1 MTPTESPF
9 ACDMTAIAA
18 EQRGPHQANIRK
30 LFSAVAEVH
39 EIADGYKFRLSNTSE
54 ILMAAAEF
62 MTLERL
68 CCPFFDFR
76 LVIEREHGAL
86 WLDITGRDGVKPFIV
101 AEIGEHFPTNIQRTA

>member
-18 EQRGPHQANIRK
+18 EQRDPHQANVRK
-30 LFSAVAEVH
+30 LFSAVTEVQ

-54 ILMAAAEF
+54 ILMTAAEF

-68 CCPFFDFR
+68 CCSFFNFR
-76 LVIEREHGAL
+76 LEIEREHGAV
-86 WLDITGRDGVKPFIV
+86 WLDITGREGVKPFIV
-101 AEIGEHFPTNIQRTA
+101 AEIGAYLTNIQRPA